1 MAKRIEQTR
10 FKLVIIG
17 LSLGLLEGLLRAF
30 LKDFPVVE
38 AFGFQ
43 GAVIGGYFTVKTVNN
58 VRRIGAEGEKP

>member
-43 GAVIGGYFTVKTVNN
+43 GAVIGGYFTAKTVNN
-58 VRRIGAEGEKP
+58 VKRINSAEGEK